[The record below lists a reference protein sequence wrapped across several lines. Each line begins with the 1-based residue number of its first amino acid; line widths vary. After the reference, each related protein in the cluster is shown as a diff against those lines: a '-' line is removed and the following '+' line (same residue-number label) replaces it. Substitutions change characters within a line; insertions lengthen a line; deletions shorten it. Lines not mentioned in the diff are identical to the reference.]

1 MSPAPAEHSVLAF
14 QSKNFNVLV
23 STIAALML
31 SALHWSKSSPEIS
44 VCHMWGQAKLTFM
57 KFEVSPFLQK

>member
-1 MSPAPAEHSVLAF
+1 MSPAPAEHSVPAF

-31 SALHWSKSSPEIS
+31 SALHWSKPSPEIS
-44 VCHMWGQAKLTFM
+44 VCLSHVGPSKAYFY
-57 KFEVSPFLQK
+57 EV